1 MRLLV
6 IKNPPLSKTKTPCL
20 SHNYPE
26 PYYKTHVWPQNLSSK
41 WTLRSRNE
49 MNFNG
54 PLNTAARLIRAVC
67 LRGKIVHQS
76 SFNLWFILQM
86 YIRSSKRSSVPND
99 LGEKTCRALSLCR
112 IPDTSLNGRRLS
124 NQFLLFFF
132 LGNLTDQRADVHHLL
147 YDTTSLSKQGKI
159 LSEIICKAYITNVN
173 FFLL

>member
-6 IKNPPLSKTKTPCL
+6 IKT
-20 SHNYPE
+20 H
-26 PYYKTHVWPQNLSSK
+26 PYLKQRLLAYRTIAPNLSTKRTSCTK
-41 WTLRSRNE
+41 ICLEQVDFNLRSRKE

-99 LGEKTCRALSLCR
+99 LGEKICRALSLCR

-124 NQFLLFFF
+124 NQFL
-132 LGNLTDQRADVHHLL
+132 
-147 YDTTSLSKQGKI
+147 
-159 LSEIICKAYITNVN
+159 
-173 FFLL
+173 

>member
-1 MRLLV
+1 M
-6 IKNPPLSKTKTPCL
+6 
-20 SHNYPE
+20 
-26 PYYKTHVWPQNLSSK
+26 SSK

-49 MNFNG
+49 MDFNG

-124 NQFLLFFF
+124 NQFLWFFF
-132 LGNLTDQRADVHHLL
+132 LEIWQIRGLTYTNCCMTLL
-147 YDTTSLSKQGKI
+147 VCQSREKSCLRLSAR
-159 LSEIICKAYITNVN
+159 LT
-173 FFLL
+173 

>member
-54 PLNTAARLIRAVC
+54 PLNTAARLFRAVC

-99 LGEKTCRALSLCR
+99 LGEKNLSSSFVVQNPR
-112 IPDTSLNGRRLS
+112 YKFKRETFVQSI
-124 NQFLLFFF
+124 FMIFFWKS
-132 LGNLTDQRADVHHLL
+132 DR
-147 YDTTSLSKQGKI
+147 
-159 LSEIICKAYITNVN
+159 
-173 FFLL
+173 